1 MKTVNE
7 VLALHQR
14 ANDMTRKEE
23 SDKRPT
29 ITDVADIPQIILDFI
44 AERYDVN
51 KDDLYIDQ
59 TETQGITVSIRIKGT
74 EAVLPVVWEILATSY
89 MVVADAWF
97 NMPDGCFLA
106 LYIHPEQTVP
116 LIK

>member
-1 MKTVNE
+1 MRTIDELTV
-7 VLALHQR
+7 LYQR
-14 ANDMTRKEE
+14 ANDMTREEE
-23 SDKRPT
+23 SDKRLT
-29 ITDVADIPQIILDFI
+29 ITNVEDIPQIILGFI

-59 TETQGITVSIRIKGT
+59 TETQGITVSVRIKGT
-74 EAVLPVVWEILATSY
+74 QAVLPVVWEILATSY

-106 LYIHPEQTVP
+106 LYVHPEQTVP

>member
-1 MKTVNE
+1 MRTTDE
-7 VLALHQR
+7 LAALYQR
-14 ANDMTRKEE
+14 ADDMTREEE
-23 SDKRPT
+23 SNKRPT
-29 ITDVADIPQIILDFI
+29 ITNVEDIPQIVLDFI
-44 AERYDVN
+44 AERYDLN

-59 TETQGITVSIRIKGT
+59 TETQGITASIRIKGT
-74 EAVLPVVWEILATSY
+74 QAVLPVVWEMLATSY

-97 NMPDGCFLA
+97 NMSDGYFLT